1 MPCRERKRATTLFA
15 LVVLACATVS
25 VLGTAASAARA
36 AEPVTSPL
44 AHVEVIRGFAP
55 PAQPWLAGHR
65 GVDLAARSGEPVLA
79 PADGRIVFVGRV
91 AGRGVVVVQAGELRF
106 TFEPVRA
113 SAPSGQEVERGDPI
127 AVVAQEADH
136 CGPPGT
142 CLHWGVL
149 RADTYLDPL
158 ALLAR
163 VRLLPIWGAALPEG
177 AARMPVSNE
186 TLRSLNETLRSPN
199 ETLRSPPSR
208 EPTTA
213 VFVRRAASATSRA
226 SPGAEPIDHRDV
238 GRHTVQTLAGV
249 SAVGLVI
256 TLLRSRRY
264 RS

>member
-1 MPCRERKRATTLFA
+1 MPCRERKRATTLSA

-25 VLGTAASAARA
+25 VLGTAASAAHA

-55 PAQPWLAGHR
+55 PTQPWLAGHR

-79 PADGRIVFVGRV
+79 PADGRIVFVGRI

-113 SAPSGQEVERGDPI
+113 TAPSGKGVKRGDPI

-177 AARMPVSNE
+177 AARMPVSKE
-186 TLRSLNETLRSPN
+186 ALRSRN